1 MTVTFY
7 NFSKRINSTKQPSG
21 VGTDVVVVLKEG
33 CSVEN
38 PILVLT
44 GNNFTYNYAYISD
57 FDRYYFVTDIDIQ
70 ANGLVQV
77 ALSEDSLASAKTAIG
92 ATKAH
97 ILRASTG
104 YNVDLMDSLCA
115 VETTVQVDDHVKALA
130 EPTFSITGCYI
141 LSIASSLGVNSEN
154 GFVTSYILNKT
165 DVGQIANALM
175 QCPLPD
181 PNNIQQYVLK
191 SLRSPLEAVI
201 SCIWVPIDYDWL
213 TGKNIANAY
222 VVAGDYD
229 LGVGYKHVLTQS
241 VFTTTDIIT
250 VHPRYSDFRAIEP
263 YTNYRLF
270 VPMMGT
276 VDISAREFREPISQG
291 GLPYHFSVDVAAG
304 TITLSLYQGSAKMQV
319 IQTSIAVDCPV
330 AQTSRD
336 MAGYVNSAINIGV
349 GATNIANNPGAIVGM
364 LSSGASMVMSGLSRT
379 TNIKGSLSGREA
391 IQMGSAL
398 VLAEITMDTADP
410 DNANYIAINGRPL
423 EMVDTISNH
432 SGYILCS
439 NASVDLQGFEGERD
453 TINNYLNTGFYYE

>member
-1 MTVTFY
+1 MVVKFY
-7 NFSKRINSTKQPSG
+7 NFSKRINSTKQPTGAS
-21 VGTDVVVVLKEG
+21 TDVSVVLKEE

-38 PILVLT
+38 PILVLA
-44 GNNFTYNYAYISD
+44 GNNFDYNYAYIDD
-57 FDRYYFVTDIDIQ
+57 FKRYYFVTDIDIQ

-77 ALSEDSLASAKTAIG
+77 ALSEDSLASAKSAIG

-104 YNVDLMDSLCA
+104 YNADLMDSLCA
-115 VETTVQVDDHVKALA
+115 VETNTQIDAHTKALTS
-130 EPTFSITGCYI
+130 PTFSNTGCYI

-154 GFVTSYILNKT
+154 GFATSYILNKT
-165 DVGQIANALM
+165 DIGQIANALM

-181 PNNIQQYVLK
+181 PNNIQNYVLK

-201 SCIWVPIDYDWL
+201 SCIWIPIDYTWL
-213 TGKNIANAY
+213 TSVNRTQAY
-222 VVAGDYD
+222 VIAGDYD
-229 LGVGYKHVLTQS
+229 LGVGTKHVLTQS
-241 VFTTTDIIT
+241 VFTTTDSIT
-250 VHPRYSDFRAIEP
+250 FTPRYSDFRAVEP

-291 GLPYHFSVDVAAG
+291 GLPYTFNVDVAAG
-304 TITLSLYQGSAKMQV
+304 TLSLMLYQGGGKLQI
-319 IQTSIAVDCPV
+319 IQSSIAVDCPI

-336 MAGYVNSAINIGV
+336 MAGYVNSAINVGI

-379 TNIKGSLSGREA
+379 TNIKGSLQGRES
-391 IQMGSAL
+391 INMGAGL
-398 VLAEITMDTADP
+398 VLTEITMDTADP
-410 DNANYIAINGRPL
+410 TNANYIAINGRPL
-423 EMVDTISNH
+423 EVVDTISNH

>member
-7 NFSKRINSTKQPSG
+7 NFSKRINSTKQPTG
-21 VGTDVVVVLKEG
+21 AGTDVAVVLKEG
-33 CSVEN
+33 CSIEN
-38 PILVLT
+38 PIIVLT

-57 FDRYYFVTDIDIQ
+57 FGRYYFVTDIDIQ

-104 YNVDLMDSLCA
+104 YNADLMDSLCA
-115 VETTVQVDDHVKALA
+115 VETNTQVDAHTKALA
-130 EPTFSITGCYI
+130 SPTFSNTGCYI
-141 LSIASSLGVNSEN
+141 LSIASSLGVDSEN

-165 DVGQIANALM
+165 DIGQIANALM

-181 PNNIQQYVLK
+181 PNNIQNYVLK

-201 SCIWVPIDYDWL
+201 SCIWIPIDYAWL
-213 TGKNIANAY
+213 TSVNTTQAY

-229 LGVGYKHVLTQS
+229 LGVGTKHVLSQS
-241 VFTTTDIIT
+241 VFTTTDSIT
-250 VHPRYSDFRAIEP
+250 FTPRYSDFRAVEP

-276 VDISAREFREPISQG
+276 VDISAREFRYPISQG
-291 GLPYHFSVDVAAG
+291 GLPYTFNVDVAAG
-304 TITLSLYQGSAKMQV
+304 TLSLMLYQGSGKLQI
-319 IQTSIAVDCPV
+319 IQSSIAVDCPI

-336 MAGYVNSAINIGV
+336 MAGYVNSAINVGI

-379 TNIKGSLSGREA
+379 TNIKGSLQGREA
-391 IQMGSAL
+391 INMGAGL
-398 VLAEITMDTADP
+398 VLTEITMDTADP

-423 EMVDTISNH
+423 EVVDTISNH

-453 TINNYLNTGFYYE
+453 TINNYLNTGFYFE